1 MIKYWQFD
9 NENLIKSV
17 KIRLR
22 YEIYYTWDIIKIILL
37 RSYENRKHFLF
48 FFSSIFGCQTKWISM
63 LKKYSKTIV
72 SYFSQDCQIFENIYF
87 KITTRLNFSTSHTLH
102 SRELYVLY
110 FIFIY
115 YVILKSNKLKVWKY
129 ENKNEILI
137 SKILFEIFSRVNI
150 VKESK

>member
-22 YEIYYTWDIIKIILL
+22 YEIYYTWDIIKIVLL

-48 FFSSIFGCQTKWISM
+48 FFSPIFGYQTKWISM

-87 KITTRLNFSTSHTLH
+87 KIITQSLNLQLTSLNLVQHHTLYIV
-102 SRELYVLY
+102 ENYMYYILYLY
-110 FIFIY
+110 IT
-115 YVILKSNKLKVWKY
+115 
-129 ENKNEILI
+129 
-137 SKILFEIFSRVNI
+137 
-150 VKESK
+150 

>member
-1 MIKYWQFD
+1 MTIEMIKYWQFD

-22 YEIYYTWDIIKIILL
+22 YEIYYTWDIIKIVLL

-48 FFSSIFGCQTKWISM
+48 FFSPIFGCQTKWISM

-87 KITTRLNFSTSHTLH
+87 KITTRLNLIQHHTLYIV
-102 SRELYVLY
+102 ENYMYYILYLY
-110 FIFIY
+110 IT
-115 YVILKSNKLKVWKY
+115 
-129 ENKNEILI
+129 
-137 SKILFEIFSRVNI
+137 
-150 VKESK
+150 